1 MRACSR
7 PSGDSDDGVV
17 TTTKVLLDTRCI
29 SDVRPSIRYA
39 SNSARTDGGN
49 GALLSTELE
58 RTIAC
63 VLHALLCDFCAVITC

>member
-17 TTTKVLLDTRCI
+17 TTTKVLLDTRI

-49 GALLSTELE
+49 GALLSTELK
-58 RTIAC
+58 
-63 VLHALLCDFCAVITC
+63 DYSMFITCTAL